1 MIIKGIGV
9 SPGVAIAPA
18 FVYIDDS
25 GIIPQYPISIEDVQ
39 SEMARLHE
47 ASLLAK
53 KEIEALRD
61 RAKNEAGEEQ
71 AAIFDA
77 HLMMLD
83 DPELL
88 EQIELSLKEKQ
99 FNVETAVLSFES
111 EMVNKLSSSQD
122 PLKQEKV
129 SDIHDVVRRLLGH
142 LLKKERISLSDIQTE
157 IILIAKDLLPSEM
170 VMMSRSM
177 VRGIVTETGSRTSH
191 AAILARAFE
200 IPAVLGVGP
209 GFVQQV
215 KQGQS
220 IYVDGDNGTVVIEP
234 DDSIIQSEKAA
245 RTARLK
251 QEKENKELRDIPA
264 HTKDGTGIMLLANI
278 GMPEEVANAIEY
290 GAEGIGLFR
299 SEFFFLGGQVPG
311 EEEQYNAYA
320 QVARS
325 MHGKPVTIRTLDIGG
340 DKVLPELGV
349 IGEKNPLLGWRA
361 IRFCLEKTDLFK
373 TQLRAI
379 LRASGQGKVNIMF
392 PMISTIDELI
402 RAQALLDKAKE
413 ECKSQGYKID
423 EDMETGIMIEVPSA
437 AICSDVLSRSCDF
450 FSIGTN
456 DLSQYT
462 LAVDRGNQKVA
473 YLNNPFD
480 IAVLRLISM
489 TIESSK
495 KANIG
500 VSLCGEMA
508 ADPASAVLLV
518 GLGLRS
524 LSMSASAIP
533 AVKRALMSITMEEA
547 SSLAQQALSKNTASQ
562 VTALLNSRLN
572 L

>member
-1 MIIKGIGV
+1 MTIIKGIGV

-25 GIIPQYPISIEDVQ
+25 GIIPQYHISAEDVQ
-39 SEMARLHE
+39 SEMARFHE

-61 RAKNEAGEEQ
+61 RAKKEAGEEQ

-77 HLMMLD
+77 HIMMLD
-83 DPELL
+83 DPVLL

-99 FNVETAVLSFES
+99 FNVEAAVLSFES

-215 KQGQS
+215 KQGQAV
-220 IYVDGDNGTVVIEP
+220 YVDGDSGTVVIEP
-234 DDSIIQSEKAA
+234 DDSIIRSEKAA
-245 RTARLK
+245 RAARLK

-278 GMPEEVANAIEY
+278 GMPEEVTNAIEY

-299 SEFFFLGGQVPG
+299 SEFFFLGGHIPG

-325 MHGKPVTIRTLDIGG
+325 MNGKPVTIRTLDIGG

-349 IGEKNPLLGWRA
+349 MGEKNPLLGWRA
-361 IRFCLEKTDLFK
+361 IRFCLEKTDLFI

-379 LRASGQGKVNIMF
+379 LRASDQGKVNIMF

-413 ECKSQGYKID
+413 ECISQGYKID
-423 EDMETGIMIEVPSA
+423 EDIETGIMIEVPSA

-462 LAVDRGNQKVA
+462 
-473 YLNNPFD
+473 
-480 IAVLRLISM
+480 
-489 TIESSK
+489 
-495 KANIG
+495 
-500 VSLCGEMA
+500 
-508 ADPASAVLLV
+508 
-518 GLGLRS
+518 
-524 LSMSASAIP
+524 
-533 AVKRALMSITMEEA
+533 
-547 SSLAQQALSKNTASQ
+547 
-562 VTALLNSRLN
+562 
-572 L
+572 

>member
-1 MIIKGIGV
+1 MMIIKGIGV

-18 FVYIDDS
+18 FVHIDDS
-25 GIIPQYPISIEDVQ
+25 GIIPQYHIAIDDVP
-39 SEMARLHE
+39 SEMARFHE

-53 KEIEALRD
+53 KEIEALREL
-61 RAKNEAGEEQ
+61 AKNEAGEEQ

-77 HLMMLD
+77 HIMMLD
-83 DPELL
+83 DPEFL
-88 EQIELSLKEKQ
+88 EQIERSLKEKQ
-99 FNVETAVLSFES
+99 FNVEVAILSFES
-111 EMVNKLSSSQD
+111 EMVNRLSSSLD

-157 IILIAKDLLPSEM
+157 IILVAKDLLPSEM

-209 GFVQQV
+209 GFILQV
-215 KQGQS
+215 RQGQS
-220 IYVDGDNGTVVIEP
+220 VYIDGDNGTVVIEP
-234 DDSIIQSEKAA
+234 DDSIIQSEKSARAA
-245 RTARLK
+245 RLN
-251 QEKENKELRDIPA
+251 QEKENRELRDVPA
-264 HTKDGTGIMLLANI
+264 HTKDGTSIMLLANI
-278 GMPEEVANAIEY
+278 GMPEEVVNAIEH

-299 SEFFFLGGQVPG
+299 SEFFFLGGHIPG
-311 EEEQYNAYA
+311 EEEQYNAYS

-325 MHGKPVTIRTLDIGG
+325 MHCRPVVIRTLDIGG

-392 PMISTIDELI
+392 PMISNIDELI
-402 RAQALLDKAKE
+402 RAQAVLAEAKE
-413 ECKSQGYKID
+413 ECKSKGYKID
-423 EDMETGIMIEVPSA
+423 EDIETGIMIEVPSA

-456 DLSQYT
+456 DLSQ
-462 LAVDRGNQKVA
+462 
-473 YLNNPFD
+473 
-480 IAVLRLISM
+480 
-489 TIESSK
+489 
-495 KANIG
+495 
-500 VSLCGEMA
+500 
-508 ADPASAVLLV
+508 
-518 GLGLRS
+518 
-524 LSMSASAIP
+524 
-533 AVKRALMSITMEEA
+533 
-547 SSLAQQALSKNTASQ
+547 
-562 VTALLNSRLN
+562 
-572 L
+572 